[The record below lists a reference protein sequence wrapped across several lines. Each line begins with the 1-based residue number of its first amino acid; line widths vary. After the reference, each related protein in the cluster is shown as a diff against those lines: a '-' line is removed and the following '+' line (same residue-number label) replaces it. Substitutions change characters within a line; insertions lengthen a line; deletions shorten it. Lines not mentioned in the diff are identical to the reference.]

1 MQTNGSARHYSNDK
15 IFGHYTYC
23 KTKEKYKLRTLS
35 SKQSIL
41 LLLSFLKQISFHTK
55 VQIQVHCIHQIN
67 TSKH

>member
-1 MQTNGSARHYSNDK
+1 MALPDVIVMIKYLVIRHIAKQKKN
-15 IFGHYTYC
+15 INCELF
-23 KTKEKYKLRTLS
+23 